1 MLPVRI
7 LLLEDD
13 TQLRTALGQVLELEG
28 YEVVTA
34 ADGAEAVEK
43 ARDFPF
49 ELLIFDVKL
58 PGPDGLEVLAKFK
71 QANPDLPSI
80 VMTGYATEADTLR
93 ALRLGVGEYLE
104 KPFNSGVLINAVRRL
119 EKAVF
124 QLRQSSLL
132 TDVVLKLV
140 LWSLQ
145 FLNRDAAGSVKAT
158 LPPKEAGILAYR
170 AALAQGYDESA
181 AREAQA
187 AVLLYLAQELHA
199 DQEGLEELSILI
211 PEPVQYLRDSLQD
224 GETQEGLLR
233 IASLCSRLPFDSNL
247 WTQVRP
253 LLNEQDGSVSTRLRE
268 KQRRH
273 LLSLGRS
280 LSATGDVEGARSAF
294 EEVRVS
300 ASPGERGFALVEL
313 SRLAWKAG
321 ESKKSLSLLRELM
334 QLLPSLGPQACV
346 ELELEATQVSLS
358 MGLEQGTILL
368 RRAKTRL
375 ERLGLDTLLCQVNFA
390 LGLLEPE
397 EITDWPRAI
406 ESCLT
411 QARLDFLTGGANWLL
426 PRLAKLEG
434 VTPSLK
440 RLANRIAQSAP
451 GAVGRFLDAT
461 EDPVTL
467 ESLLNLLS
475 SGGLSQQGEALQR
488 LVKRDL
494 GRVSAM
500 AAECIT
506 RNTEIRDELRI
517 YCIGAV
523 EIWIGDTPVPRE
535 MWRTSRSL
543 HILARL
549 ALAPRHSAVQD
560 SLLEEFWPGTAPQRS
575 KRNLSQALTDL
586 RRALRDSNFE
596 KAGAT
601 VERKH
606 DSVLLNPELEIWLDK
621 DAFDQAVDKA
631 EQAEKAGDLREAIS
645 RYREAVLLVRGEFME
660 DCYLEWCE
668 PHRRDFERQYIRCLE
683 SLAHCCAEVGM
694 NPEVEEVAAK
704 LLAKDPCHQ
713 VAHRLLMES
722 YVNQKR
728 PEQAIRHFERARV
741 TLLNELGIEPHTDLL
756 RAYQV
761 AKLAL

>member
-28 YEVVTA
+28 YQVVTA

-58 PGPDGLEVLAKFK
+58 PGPDGLEVLARFK

-80 VMTGYATEADTLR
+80 VMTGYATEADALR

-104 KPFNSGVLINAVRRL
+104 KPFNSGVLLTAVKRL

-124 QLRQSSLL
+124 QLRQSSQL
-132 TDVVLKLV
+132 TDVILKLV

-158 LPPKEAGILAYR
+158 LPPKEACLLAYR
-170 AALAQGYDESA
+170 AAIAQGYDESA

-187 AVLLYLAQELHA
+187 AVLLYLAQELYA
-199 DQEGLEELSILI
+199 DQEELEELSILI
-211 PEPVQYLRDSLQD
+211 PESVQYLCDSLRD
-224 GETQEGLLR
+224 AETQEGLLH
-233 IASLCSRLPFDSNL
+233 IASLCSRLPFDAKL
-247 WTQVRP
+247 WAQVRP
-253 LLNEQDGSVSTRLRE
+253 LLDEQDGSVSTRLRE

-280 LSATGDVEGARSAF
+280 LSATGDIEGARSAF
-294 EEVRVS
+294 EEVRTS

-321 ESKKSLSLLRELM
+321 ESKKSVSLLRELM

-346 ELELEATQVSLS
+346 ELELEAAQVSLS
-358 MGLEQGTILL
+358 MGLEQGATLL
-368 RRAKTRL
+368 KRARTRL
-375 ERLGLDTLLCQVNFA
+375 ERLGSNTLLCQVNFA

-397 EITDWPRAI
+397 EVSDWSTSI
-406 ESCLT
+406 EACLA

-426 PRLAKLEG
+426 PLLIKVE
-434 VTPSLK
+434 TDPPSFQ

-451 GAVGRFLDAT
+451 RTVGKFLDAT
-461 EDPVTL
+461 DNQDTL
-467 ESLLNLLS
+467 ESLLNLLN
-475 SGGLSQQGEALQR
+475 SGGLSQQGDALQR
-488 LVKRDL
+488 LVQRDL
-494 GRVSAM
+494 GQVSAM
-500 AAECIT
+500 AAEFIAQD
-506 RNTEIRDELRI
+506 NEVRDELRI
-517 YCIGAV
+517 FCLGAV
-523 EIWIGDTPVPRE
+523 EVWIGDTPIPKE

-549 ALAPRHSAVQD
+549 ALSPRHSALQD
-560 SLLEEFWPGTAPQRS
+560 SLMEEFWPGTVPQRS
-575 KRNLSQALTDL
+575 RRNLSQALTDL
-586 RRALRDSNFE
+586 RRALREASFE
-596 KAGAT
+596 KAGTA

-606 DSVLLNPELEIWLDK
+606 DSVILNSELEIWHDK
-621 DAFDQAVDKA
+621 DAFDQAVAK
-631 EQAEKAGDLREAIS
+631 AEKAQKSGDLREAIT
-645 RYREAVLLVRGEFME
+645 RYREAVHLVRGEFME

-668 PHRRDFERQYIRCLE
+668 PLRRNFERDYLHCLE
-683 SLAHCCAEVGM
+683 RLAHCCAEADM

-722 YVNQKR
+722 HVKQKR
-728 PEQAIRHFERARV
+728 PEQAIRHFEKARV
-741 TLLNELGIEPHTDLL
+741 ILLNELGIEPHTDLL